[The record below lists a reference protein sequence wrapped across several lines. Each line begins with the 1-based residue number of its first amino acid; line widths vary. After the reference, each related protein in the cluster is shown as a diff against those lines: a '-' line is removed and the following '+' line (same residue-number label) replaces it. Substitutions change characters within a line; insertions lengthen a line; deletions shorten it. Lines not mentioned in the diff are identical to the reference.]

1 MIRPEVR
8 VLDNQVITNSEP
20 VISQSEADA
29 LLAKYGYK
37 QSYQSNYNIPE
48 PPKNNLT
55 FEEMAKLEEEKQR
68 KLEEDRIRR
77 MSGPNPITFD
87 GSQVKYAETK
97 WSSIDDTN
105 IGIQVQ
111 IVTDMKF

>member
-1 MIRPEVR
+1 MIRPDVR
-8 VLDNQVITNSEP
+8 IIDNQVVTNSDP

-37 QSYQSNYNIPE
+37 QTQYSNYNNPE
-48 PPKNNLT
+48 PSNNLT
-55 FEEMAKLEEEKQR
+55 FEEMARLEDEKIKRMEEE
-68 KLEEDRIRR
+68 RIRKIN
-77 MSGPNPITFD
+77 GPNPITFD
-87 GSQVKYAETK
+87 NSQVKYAETK
-97 WSSIDDTN
+97 WSSVDDTN

>member
-8 VLDNQVITNSEP
+8 VLDNQVITTSEP

-29 LLAKYGYK
+29 LLVKYGYK
-37 QSYQSNYNIPE
+37 QPYQSNNYIPE

-55 FEEMAKLEEEKQR
+55 FEEMAKMEDEKIKRAEEE
-68 KLEEDRIRR
+68 RIRR
-77 MSGPNPITFD
+77 MNGPNPITFD
-87 GSQVKYAETK
+87 GNQVKYAETK
-97 WSSIDDTN
+97 WSSIDDN